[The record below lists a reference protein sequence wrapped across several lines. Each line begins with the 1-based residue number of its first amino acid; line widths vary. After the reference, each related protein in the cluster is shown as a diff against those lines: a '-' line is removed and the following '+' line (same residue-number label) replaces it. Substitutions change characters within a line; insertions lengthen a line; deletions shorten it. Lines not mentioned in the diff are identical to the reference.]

1 MLKTLDGHLNFNIE
15 NSVTMTEISMIILYE
30 TAIVKAISST
40 RQRIVQSFAITS
52 AVIFGFLSTFRV
64 LGERPLGC

>member
-1 MLKTLDGHLNFNIE
+1 M
-15 NSVTMTEISMIILYE
+15 LYE

-64 LGERPLGC
+64 LGERPLGVMKQE